1 MRLPDRALKS
11 SPSRTATSSN
21 SRPAASASASTRGPS
36 RRTSPGSRRWARR
49 RKRRTISFSGLEIS
63 CWSEGFF
70 GNLDQPGKGTAVA
83 HGQVSQHFAV
93 DLHSGLAK
101 AVHELVVRQPRLARG
116 GVDACDPEGAHLAL
130 APPAVAEGIGKGVQD
145 RLVGGPKEQLLGKA
159 ETLRPVEDRLVTA
172 MCRYAA
178 LDSRHARSRVL

>member
-101 AVHELVVRQPRLARG
+101 AVHELAVRKPRLPRG
-116 GVDACDPEGAHLAL
+116 CVDAGDPQLAHLAL
-130 APPAVAEGIGKGVQD
+130 APPPVAVGVREGM
-145 RLVGGPKEQLLGKA
+145 
-159 ETLRPVEDRLVTA
+159 EDRLVRGA
-172 MCRYAA
+172 EQELLGKSKAFCAIEDRFVAA
-178 LDSRHARSRVL
+178 VCGYS